1 MNMIELDTRQKSII
15 VDKLKTYFEQELQ
28 QDIGQFDAEFLLDFF
43 AKEVGVFFY
52 NKGIEDAK
60 EVIDDQFQSIDMALM
75 DIEQPEP
82 F

>member
-1 MNMIELDTRQKSII
+1 MIELDARQKNII
-15 VDKLKTYFEQELQ
+15 VDKIKTYFDQELQ

-43 AKEVGVFFY
+43 ATEVGVFFY

-60 EVIDDQFQSIDMALM
+60 EVIEDQFQSIDMALM

-82 F
+82 L

>member
-1 MNMIELDTRQKSII
+1 MIELDARQKNII
-15 VDKLKTYFEQELQ
+15 VDKIKTYFDQELQ

-60 EVIDDQFQSIDMALM
+60 DIIDDQFQSIDMALM
-75 DIEQPEP
+75 DIEEPEP

>member
-1 MNMIELDTRQKSII
+1 MIELDARQKNII
-15 VDKLKTYFEQELQ
+15 VEKMKTYFDQELQ

-60 EVIDDQFQSIDMALM
+60 DIIDDQFQSIDMALM
-75 DIEQPEP
+75 DIEEPEP

>member
-1 MNMIELDTRQKSII
+1 MIELDTRQKSII
-15 VDKLKTYFEQELQ
+15 VDKLKTYFDQELQ

-75 DIEQPEP
+75 EIEQPEP
-82 F
+82 Y

>member
-1 MNMIELDTRQKSII
+1 MIELDARQKSII
-15 VDKLKTYFEQELQ
+15 VDKLKTYFDQELQ

-75 DIEQPEP
+75 EIEQPEP
-82 F
+82 Y